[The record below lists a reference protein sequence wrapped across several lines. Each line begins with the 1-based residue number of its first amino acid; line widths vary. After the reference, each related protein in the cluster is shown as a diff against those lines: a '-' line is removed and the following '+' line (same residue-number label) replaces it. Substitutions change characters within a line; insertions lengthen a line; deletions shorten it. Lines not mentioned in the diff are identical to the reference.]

1 MRRRYEMYGLTWFR
15 TSDLI
20 FFFKQKTAD
29 EMRISDWSSD
39 VCSSDLLVVSK
50 VEDSMAELRVVRDY
64 RAAKTSVWGIHAKN
78 REQNFAL
85 NLLLDPDVDFV
96 TVLGTAGRSEEHTSE
111 LQSLMRI
118 SSAVFCLKTKKMITN
133 QST

>member
-1 MRRRYEMYGLTWFR
+1 MDSWQDTRGRACYRIKGPLAKDWYVNQFLYIPDDDGDQGL
-15 TSDLI
+15 
-20 FFFKQKTAD
+20 
-29 EMRISDWSSD
+29 E
-39 VCSSDLLVVSK
+39 LVVSK

-85 NLLLDPDVDFV
+85 NLL
-96 TVLGTAGRSEEHTSE
+96 RSEEHTSE

-118 SSAVFCLKTKKMITN
+118 SYADFCLKK
-133 QST
+133 